1 MDIVYERDFERKT
14 HQYYVNLYYSDW
26 AVIKLGQIQNYGKLR
41 FYYEIILIFYF
52 QFSTEYA
59 LL

>member
-26 AVIKLGQIQNYGKLR
+26 SVIKLGQIQNYGKLR